1 MVEVQ
6 TWDPWKLVPCNNNL
20 GNPLMCFHPVFMQC
34 LIVFK
39 MELIIYLKQQHVV
52 QDHNLGNVSKLKNWN
67 TKKIK
72 IQSLL

>member
-1 MVEVQ
+1 
-6 TWDPWKLVPCNNNL
+6 
-20 GNPLMCFHPVFMQC
+20 MCFHPVFMQC